1 MGVLKPMSLSD
12 LALNGLETALNRCL
26 ALDSESWAQLKALH
40 GRVIGLEILG
50 LGITLYLVPAP
61 NGIQIFDRI
70 EGEPDCTLSGTPLG
84 LARLGAS
91 RDKAGELFTG
101 QVRVQG
107 DTELGKSFGE
117 LLAGLEVD
125 WEELLA
131 SLTGDVAAHQIGRRL
146 RGVGRWGRSA
156 WHTLEQDLGE
166 YLQEEA
172 CLLPSAAEI
181 EAFQADVDLLREDVD
196 RLEARIQRLER
207 RFGSAGK
214 PAP

>member
-1 MGVLKPMSLSD
+1 MSLSD

-26 ALDSESWAQLKALH
+26 ALDPESRTHLTGLH
-40 GRVIGLEILG
+40 GRVIGLEIIG

-70 EGEPDCTLSGTPLG
+70 EGGPDCTLSGTPLD

-91 RDKAGELFTG
+91 RDKADELFSG
-101 QVRVQG
+101 QVRVHG
-107 DTELGKSFGE
+107 DTELGQTFGE

-131 SLTGDVAAHQIGRRL
+131 RLMGDVAAHQIGRRL
-146 RGVGRWGRSA
+146 RGVGRWGRSS
-156 WHTLEQDLGE
+156 WRTLERDLGE

-196 RLEARIQRLER
+196 RLEARVQRLQR
-207 RFGSAGK
+207 RSGFPGK
-214 PAP
+214 RAP